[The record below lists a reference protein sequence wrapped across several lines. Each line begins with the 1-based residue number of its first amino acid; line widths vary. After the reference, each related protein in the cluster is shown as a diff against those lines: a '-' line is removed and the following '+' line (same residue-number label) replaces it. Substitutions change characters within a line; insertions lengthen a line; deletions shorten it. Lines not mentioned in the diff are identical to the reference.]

1 MKHAFLSAVMLTL
14 LSFIAPAQQVGPKY
28 EMRAAWIATV
38 DNIDWPSRGNYE
50 TEAQKKE
57 FTDLL
62 DMHKRLGMNAVVV
75 QIRPATDAFFPSEYE
90 PWSEWLT
97 GKQGRAP
104 SPYYDPLAFMIE
116 ETHKR
121 GMEFHAWFNPYRA
134 VFNIR
139 TSSIAANHITR
150 KHPEWFLLY
159 GEKKYFDPG
168 NPQVRQHLTEVI
180 RDVVKRYEIDAV
192 HFDDYF
198 YPYRIPGKEFPDYNS
213 YKKYGDGL
221 SRDDWRRSNVDSIIE
236 SLSATIHTTKPWVK
250 FGISPFGVWRNND
263 KDPDGSPTKGG
274 QTNYDDLYA
283 DVLLWLEKGW
293 IDYVT
298 PQLYWERGHKLVAYE
313 TLLGW
318 WANYSYGRH
327 LYIGHGIYRVQ
338 EKPTPAWRNPNE
350 LPEQIRLLREYPEV
364 QGSMYFS
371 SKSFLNNPNGWNDS
385 LKQNYYHY
393 KALVPI
399 MPWMDTSRPDVPS
412 IEKIELT
419 EKSVQVTVKRLADQK
434 PILGFTIYRADSRA
448 ALNSSDPKQLR
459 NVVFNSETCVLE
471 DLLPATGNSVYYQVF
486 AISHNNVESL
496 PSVVVELSRD
506 AAGKWQVAEIMP

>member
-1 MKHAFLSAVMLTL
+1 MNKARFLPALLAVFLSFHLV
-14 LSFIAPAQQVGPKY
+14 AQPKY

-38 DNIDWPSRGNYE
+38 DNIDWPSRGNYN

-62 DMHKRLGMNAVVV
+62 DMHQRNGMNAVVV
-75 QIRPATDAFFPSEYE
+75 QVRPATDAFFPSPYE

-97 GKQGRAP
+97 GKQGRP
-104 SPYYDPLAFMIE
+104 PFPYYDPLEFMIE

-139 TSSIAANHITR
+139 TSSVAPDHITR
-150 KHPEWFLLY
+150 KRPEWFLTY

-168 NPQVRQHLTEVI
+168 NPEARKHLTEVI
-180 RDVVKRYEIDAV
+180 RDVVSRYKIDAV

-198 YPYRIPGKEFPDYNS
+198 YPYRIPGKEFPDYSS
-213 YKKYGDGL
+213 YKKYGGNL

-236 SLSATIHTTKPWVK
+236 NLHRVIRETKPWVR

-263 KDPDGSPTKGG
+263 KDPDGSPTRGG

-313 TLLGW
+313 TLLDW

-327 LYIGHGIYRVQ
+327 LYIGHGIYRVN
-338 EKPTPAWRNPNE
+338 ENPTPAWRSKDE
-350 LPEQIRLLREYPEV
+350 LPEQIKLLRQYPEV

-371 SKSFLNNPNGWNDS
+371 TKSFRRNPNGWNDS
-385 LKQNYYHY
+385 LQQNYYRY
-393 KALVPI
+393 KALIPV
-399 MPWMDTSRPDVPS
+399 MPWMDTTQPAEAR
-412 IEKIELT
+412 IEKIELS
-419 EKSVQVTVKRLADQK
+419 EKSLQITVSSDTDPELIR
-434 PILGFTIYRADSRA
+434 GFVLYRSDSRE
-448 ALNSSDPKQLR
+448 ALDIRDPKLIR
-459 NVVFNSETCVLE
+459 KISFTGDSAVIE
-471 DLLPATGNSVYYQVF
+471 DLLPDDGYVAFYTVT
-486 AISHNNVESL
+486 AISQNNVESV
-496 PSVVVELSRD
+496 PSVV
-506 AAGKWQVAEIMP
+506 AEIYFDTTEKVWKVAQISP